1 MSIKSTRRRPQA
13 TSRLAQTRESAM
25 AETNPQSAQS
35 PAAQS
40 VAALVARARRA
51 QTVIAKYS
59 QAQLDELV
67 TAAGWAIME
76 PGRNKM
82 LAEIAVRDTGLGK
95 VADKINKNHRKTLG
109 LLRDLKGAISTGV
122 IAEIPELGI
131 TEIARPVGVVAAVV
145 PSTNPGATPA
155 NNIIN
160 ALKCGN
166 AVILS
171 PSPKGCSTAA
181 KLLEFIHAEFARIGA
196 PADLVQTL
204 PQPVTKE
211 LSQELMK
218 QADLVVVTGSQANV
232 RAGYS
237 SGTPALGVGAGNVA
251 VIVDESADLSDAAE
265 KIMRSKI
272 FDNATSCSSENSVII
287 HAAVYDR
294 MISALTAVGGALLT
308 ADEKALLQAA
318 MFPGGKLSPAV
329 TAQPVAKICSVAG
342 LTRPALVNAKCLMVE
357 ETGTGKTAPFSGEKL
372 SPVMTLYKARDF
384 DHAFKTLRAIYDYQG
399 DGHSCGIHTKNNE
412 QIQILGMNMTV
423 CRVIVNQA
431 HAIANGG
438 SFDNGLP
445 FSLTM
450 GCGTWGGNSFSENL
464 NYKHFMNTTRIVR
477 VIPPREPSVD
487 DIFGDYRKKY
497 GA

>member
-1 MSIKSTRRRPQA
+1 MSA
-13 TSRLAQTRESAM
+13 VA
-25 AETNPQSAQS
+25 S
-35 PAAQS
+35 PAAS
-40 VAALVARARRA
+40 PAAMAVAALVARARKA
-51 QTVIAKYS
+51 QAAINTWS
-59 QAQLDELV
+59 QAQLDELA

-76 PGRNKM
+76 PSRNRM
-82 LAEIAVRDTGLGK
+82 LAEIAVRDTGLGTVEDK
-95 VADKINKNHRKTLG
+95 VNKNHRKTLG
-109 LLRDLKGAISTGV
+109 LMRDLQGAISTGV
-122 IAEIPELGI
+122 LRELPELGI

-171 PSPKGCSTAA
+171 PSPKGYSTAA
-181 KLLEFIHAEFARIGA
+181 KLLEFIHAEFARINA

-204 PQPVTKE
+204 PHPVTKE

-218 QADLVVVTGSQANV
+218 QCDLVVVTGSQANV

-251 VIVDESADLSDAAE
+251 VIVDDSADLDDAAQ

-272 FDNATSCSSENSVII
+272 FDNATSCSSENSLII

-294 MISALTAVGGALLT
+294 MLAALAKAGGVLLT
-308 ADEKALLQAA
+308 ADEKTTLQTA

-329 TAQPVAKICSVAG
+329 TAQSVKRICEVAG
-342 LTRPALVNAKCLMVE
+342 LTRPEAVASKCLMVE
-357 ETGTGKTAPFSGEKL
+357 ESGFGKSAPFSGEKL
-372 SPVMTLYKARDF
+372 SPVMAIYKARDF
-384 DHAFKTLRAIYDYQG
+384 DHAFDILKSIYAYQG
-399 DGHSCGIHTKNNE
+399 NGHSCGIHTKNNE
-412 QIQILGMNMTV
+412 HIQRLGLEMTV

-438 SFDNGLP
+438 NFDNGLP

-464 NYKHFMNTTRIVR
+464 NYRHFMNTTRIVR
-477 VIPPREPSVD
+477 TIPSREPSVD
-487 DIFGDYRKKY
+487 EIFSNYRKKY

>member
-1 MSIKSTRRRPQA
+1 MPASAHPQTGA
-13 TSRLAQTRESAM
+13 NPGSDMTEK
-25 AETNPQSAQS
+25 NPQSAAS

-40 VAALVARARRA
+40 VSALVTRARKA
-51 QTVIAKYS
+51 QAAIAKYS

-67 TAAGWAIME
+67 TAAGWAIIE
-76 PGRNKM
+76 PARNRL
-82 LAEIAVRDTGLGK
+82 LAEIAVRDTGLGN
-95 VADKINKNHRKTLG
+95 VDDKINKNHRKTLG

-122 IAEIPELGI
+122 LAELPELGI

-171 PSPKGCSTAA
+171 PSPKGYSTAA

-204 PQPVTKE
+204 PNPVTKDS
-211 LSQELMK
+211 SQELMR
-218 QADLVVVTGSQANV
+218 QCDLVVVTGSQANV

-251 VIVDESADLSDAAE
+251 VIVDDSADRADAAQ
-265 KIMRSKI
+265 KIMCSKI

-287 HAAVYDR
+287 HAAVYER
-294 MISALTAVGGALLT
+294 MTAALTAVGGVLLT
-308 ADEKALLQAA
+308 AAEKETLQKA

-329 TAQPVAKICSVAG
+329 TAQSVAKICAVAG
-342 LTRPALVNAKCLMVE
+342 LTRPELVNAKCLMVE
-357 ETGTGKTAPFSGEKL
+357 ETGTGPSAPFSGEKL
-372 SPVMTLYKARDF
+372 SPVMAIYKARDF
-384 DHAFKTLRAIYDYQG
+384 DHAFATVRAIYDYQG
-399 DGHSCGIHTKNNE
+399 DGHSCGIHSRNNE
-412 QIQILGMNMTV
+412 HIQRLGMEMTV

-438 SFDNGLP
+438 NFDNGLP

-477 VIPPREPSVD
+477 TIPPREPSVD
-487 DIFGDYRKKY
+487 EIFGGYRKKH
-497 GA
+497 GI

>member
-1 MSIKSTRRRPQA
+1 
-13 TSRLAQTRESAM
+13 M
-25 AETNPQSAQS
+25 AEMNPQSAQS
-35 PAAQS
+35 PAAIA
-40 VAALVARARRA
+40 VAALVARARKA
-51 QTVIAKYS
+51 QASIAKYS

-76 PGRNKM
+76 PARNRM
-82 LAEIAVRDTGLGK
+82 LAEIAVRDTGLGS
-95 VADKINKNHRKTLG
+95 VDDKINKNHRKTLG
-109 LLRDLKGAISTGV
+109 LMRDLKGAISTGV
-122 IAEIPELGI
+122 LAELPELGL

-171 PSPKGCSTAA
+171 PSPKGYSTSA
-181 KLLEFIHAEFARIGA
+181 KLIGFIYAEFARIGA
-196 PADLVQTL
+196 PTDLVLTL
-204 PQPVTKE
+204 PHPVTKE

-218 QADLVVVTGSQANV
+218 QCDLVVITGSQANV

-251 VIVDESADLSDAAE
+251 VIVDDTADLDEAAQ

-272 FDNATSCSSENSVII
+272 FDNATSCSSENSLII

-294 MISALTAVGGALLT
+294 MIAALSKTGGALLT
-308 ADEKALLQAA
+308 ADEKTTLQQT
-318 MFPGGKLSPAV
+318 MFPGGKLSSAV
-329 TAQPVAKICSVAG
+329 TAQSVAKICGIAG
-342 LTRPALVNAKCLMVE
+342 LTRAELVKSKCLMVE
-357 ETGTGKTAPFSGEKL
+357 ETGTGKSAPFSGEKL

-384 DHAFKTLRAIYDYQG
+384 DHAFNTLRAIYDYQG
-399 DGHSCGIHTKNNE
+399 DGHSCGIHSKNN
-412 QIQILGMNMTV
+412 QNIQRLGMEMTV

-438 SFDNGLP
+438 NFDNGLP

-477 VIPPREPSVD
+477 TIPPREPSVD
-487 DIFGDYRKKY
+487 EIFGDYRKKY
-497 GA
+497 EA

>member
-1 MSIKSTRRRPQA
+1 MNTG
-13 TSRLAQTRESAM
+13 TEM
-25 AETNPQSAQS
+25 AETTPQTNERSEA
-35 PAAQS
+35 
-40 VAALVARARRA
+40 A
-51 QTVIAKYS
+51 QTVSALIERARIAQAAITNYS
-59 QAQLDELV
+59 QAQLDELA

-76 PGRNKM
+76 PARNRT
-82 LAEIAVRDTGLGK
+82 LAELAVRDTGLGS
-95 VADKINKNHRKTLG
+95 VDDKINKNHRKTLG
-109 LLRDLKGAISTGV
+109 LMRDIKGAISTGV
-122 IAEIPELGI
+122 IREIPELGL

-171 PSPKGCSTAA
+171 PSPKGYSTSA
-181 KLLEFIHAEFARIGA
+181 KLIEYIYEEFAHIGA
-196 PADLVQTL
+196 PKDLVQTL
-204 PQPVTKE
+204 PHPVTKA

-218 QADLVVVTGSQANV
+218 QSDLVVITGSQANV

-251 VIVDESADLSDAAE
+251 VIVDDSADLDDAAQ

-272 FDNATSCSSENSVII
+272 FDHATSCSSENSVII
-287 HAAVYDR
+287 HAAVYDQ
-294 MISALTAVGGALLT
+294 MIAALSRAGGALLD
-308 ADEKALLQAA
+308 APAKATLQQA
-318 MFPGGKLSPAV
+318 MFPGGKLSAAV
-329 TAQPVAKICSVAG
+329 TAQSVQKICGVAG
-342 LTRPALVNAKCLMVE
+342 LNRPELVNAKCLMVE
-357 ETGTGKTAPFSGEKL
+357 ESGFGPAAPFSGEKL
-372 SPVMTLYKARDF
+372 SPVMAIYKARDF
-384 DHAFKTLRAIYDYQG
+384 DHAFTILKSIYAYQG
-399 DGHSCGIHTKNNE
+399 NGHSCGIHTKNNKH
-412 QIQILGMNMTV
+412 IQRLGMEMTV

-438 SFDNGLP
+438 NFDNGLP

-450 GCGTWGGNSFSENL
+450 GCGTWGRNSFSENL

-477 VIPPREPSVD
+477 TIPTREPTVD

>member
-1 MSIKSTRRRPQA
+1 MSAAVS
-13 TSRLAQTRESAM
+13 SA
-25 AETNPQSAQS
+25 AS
-35 PAAQS
+35 PAAQA
-40 VAALVARARRA
+40 VAVLVTRARKA
-51 QTVIAKYS
+51 QAAINAWS
-59 QAQLDELV
+59 QAQLDELA

-76 PGRNKM
+76 PSRNRM
-82 LAEIAVRDTGLGK
+82 LAEIAVRDTGLGT
-95 VADKINKNHRKTLG
+95 VEDKINKNHRKTLG
-109 LLRDLKGAISTGV
+109 LMRDLQGAISTGV
-122 IAEIPELGI
+122 LAEIPELGI

-171 PSPKGCSTAA
+171 PSPKGYSTAA

-204 PQPVTKE
+204 PHPVTKE
-211 LSQELMK
+211 LSKELMK
-218 QADLVVVTGSQANV
+218 QCDLVVITGSQANV

-251 VIVDESADLSDAAE
+251 VIVDDSADLDDAAQ

-272 FDNATSCSSENSVII
+272 FDNATSCSSENSLII

-294 MISALTAVGGALLT
+294 MLAALAKAGGALLT
-308 ADEKALLQAA
+308 TDEKTTLQAV

-329 TAQPVAKICSVAG
+329 TAQSVKRICEVAG
-342 LTRPALVNAKCLMVE
+342 LTRPEALGSKCLMVE
-357 ETGTGKTAPFSGEKL
+357 EAAFGQSAPFSGEKL
-372 SPVMTLYKARDF
+372 SPVMALYKARDF
-384 DHAFKTLRAIYDYQG
+384 DHACDIMKSIYAYQG
-399 DGHSCGIHTKNNE
+399 NGHSCGIHTKNDE
-412 QIQILGMNMTV
+412 HIQRLGLEMTV

-438 SFDNGLP
+438 NFDNGLP

-464 NYKHFMNTTRIVR
+464 NYRHFMNTTRIVR
-477 VIPPREPSVD
+477 TIPSREPSVD
-487 DIFGDYRKKY
+487 DIFGNYRKKH
-497 GA
+497 GI

>member
-1 MSIKSTRRRPQA
+1 MA
-13 TSRLAQTRESAM
+13 TMMKTGTAAN
-25 AETNPQSAQS
+25 A
-35 PAAQS
+35 AAQI
-40 VAALVARARRA
+40 VGNLVRRARAA
-51 QTVIAKYS
+51 QAAIARYS
-59 QAQLDELV
+59 QGQLDELV

-76 PGRNKM
+76 PSRNRL
-82 LAEIAVRDTGLGK
+82 LAEIAVRDTGLGN
-95 VADKINKNHRKTLG
+95 VDDKINKNHRKTLG
-109 LLRDLKGAISTGV
+109 LLRDLQGAISTGV
-122 IAEIPELGI
+122 LNELPELGI

-171 PSPKGCSTAA
+171 PSPKGYSTAA

-204 PQPVTKE
+204 PHPVTKE
-211 LSQELMK
+211 SSQELMR
-218 QADLVVVTGSQANV
+218 QCDLVVVTGSQANV

-251 VIVDESADLSDAAE
+251 VIVDDTADCADAAQ

-294 MISALTAVGGALLT
+294 MIDALTAAGGVLL
-308 ADEKALLQAA
+308 AASEKATLQQA

-329 TAQPVAKICSVAG
+329 TAQGVARICGVAG
-342 LTRPALVNAKCLMVE
+342 LTRAELVNAKCLMVE
-357 ETGTGKTAPFSGEKL
+357 ETGTGPSAPFSGEKL
-372 SPVMTLYKARDF
+372 SPVMAIYKARDF
-384 DHAFKTLRAIYDYQG
+384 DHAFATLRAIYDYQG
-399 DGHSCGIHTKNNE
+399 DGHSCGIHTTNNE
-412 QIQILGMNMTV
+412 HIQRLGMEMTV

-438 SFDNGLP
+438 NFDNGLP

-487 DIFGDYRKKY
+487 EIFAAYRKKY

>member
-1 MSIKSTRRRPQA
+1 MPAVETQA
-13 TSRLAQTRESAM
+13 PSAAAQT
-25 AETNPQSAQS
+25 
-35 PAAQS
+35 
-40 VAALVARARRA
+40 VAGLVSRARRA
-51 QTVIAKYS
+51 QAAIAEYP
-59 QAQLDELV
+59 QTRLDELV

-76 PGRNKM
+76 PGRNRM
-82 LAEIAVRDTGLGK
+82 LAEIAVRDTGLGT
-95 VADKINKNHRKTLG
+95 VEDKINKNHRKTLG

-122 IAEIPELGI
+122 LAELPELGI

-181 KLLEFIHAEFARIGA
+181 KLLEFIHAEFARIKA
-196 PADLVQTL
+196 PADLVQML

-211 LSQELMK
+211 LSQALMK

-251 VIVDESADLSDAAE
+251 VIVDESADINDAAE

-294 MISALTAVGGALLT
+294 MISALTAVGGALLNEN
-308 ADEKALLQAA
+308 EKATLQAA
-318 MFPGGKLSPAV
+318 MFPGGKLSPAI
-329 TAQPVAKICSVAG
+329 TAQSVKKICAVAG
-342 LTRPALVNAKCLMVE
+342 LTRPALVSAKCLLVE
-357 ETGTGKTAPFSGEKL
+357 ETGTGNSAPFSGEKL

-384 DHAFKTLRAIYDYQG
+384 DRAFSTLRAIYDYQG

-412 QIQILGMNMTV
+412 QIQILGMKMTV

-464 NYKHFMNTTRIVR
+464 NYRHFMNTTRIVR
-477 VIPPREPSVD
+477 TIPPREPSVD

>member
-1 MSIKSTRRRPQA
+1 MSAVETSVTSAAA
-13 TSRLAQTRESAM
+13 TAVTE
-25 AETNPQSAQS
+25 
-35 PAAQS
+35 
-40 VAALVARARRA
+40 LVARARKA
-51 QTVIAKYS
+51 QATIARYS

-76 PGRNKM
+76 PARNKM
-82 LAEIAVRDTGLGK
+82 LAEIAVRDTGLGN

-109 LLRDLKGAISTGV
+109 LMRDLKGAISTGV
-122 IAEIPELGI
+122 LAELPELGI

-171 PSPKGCSTAA
+171 PSPKGFSTSA

-204 PQPVTKE
+204 PHPVTKE
-211 LSQELMK
+211 SSKELMR

-232 RAGYS
+232 RAAYS

-251 VIVDESADLSDAAE
+251 VIVDESADCEDAAQ
-265 KIMRSKI
+265 KIMLSKI

-294 MISALTAVGGALLT
+294 MLKALTAAGSILLT
-308 ADEKALLQAA
+308 AEEKATLQQA

-329 TAQPVAKICSVAG
+329 TAQSVKKICAVAG
-342 LTRPALVNAKCLMVE
+342 LTRPELVNAKCLLVE
-357 ETGTGKTAPFSGEKL
+357 ETGTGKAAPFSGEKL
-372 SPVMTLYKARDF
+372 SPVMAVYKARDF
-384 DHAFKTLRAIYDYQG
+384 DHAFSTLRAIYDYQG
-399 DGHSCGIHTKNNE
+399 NGHSCGIHTKNNE
-412 QIQILGMNMTV
+412 QIHRLGLEMTV

-477 VIPPREPSVD
+477 VIPPREPTPD
-487 DIFGDYRKKY
+487 DIFGAYRKKY